1 MAGPVMMNPPLEWIK
16 DLEWHENDE
25 RTDAEL
31 KFTLEGMEGSFLKDK
46 FAIGSLNDRI
56 MWQAIRK
63 VAHRFC
69 DAVTV
74 EEFGWELRDVE
85 FASGVD
91 KAVDIWA
98 DIHLAYD
105 D

>member
-1 MAGPVMMNPPLEWIK
+1 MSESKSKLPLEWIK
-16 DLEWHENDE
+16 DLEWHSNDE
-25 RTDAEL
+25 QTDASL
-31 KFTLEGMEGSFLKDK
+31 TFTIQGIDGGFLTNIFDFDTLSKASVK
-46 FAIGSLNDRI
+46 S
-56 MWQAIRK
+56 AIRK

-69 DAVTV
+69 DAITV
-74 EEFGWELRDVE
+74 EDFGWELCDVE
-85 FASGVD
+85 FPSGVD